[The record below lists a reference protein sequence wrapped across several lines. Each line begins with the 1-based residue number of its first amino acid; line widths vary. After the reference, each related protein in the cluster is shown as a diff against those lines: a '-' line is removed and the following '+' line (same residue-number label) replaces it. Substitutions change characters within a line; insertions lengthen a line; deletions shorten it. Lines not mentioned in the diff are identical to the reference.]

1 MTADER
7 PGRYAVVAGIFVG
20 SLIVA
25 ATGFLY
31 LVVLREPGGLFYVFA
46 ALIFIGGPV
55 IAGLVALRRSR
66 DNGEPRRV
74 FVRAG
79 AAVFGLAILGFIAT
93 YAVSPALE
101 RTSVALPEFCGEHA
115 GTRFEERFVYQAPG
129 IGPTVLVASDADSMV
144 VTSVELAQPP
154 FASAAYLLRRSDNR
168 VLWSERFANDTIA
181 ASIEAGVLYLYNDKI
196 GYWIDARSGLREREL
211 FTIDNYGGLSRG
223 DRPVMASR
231 DTGGGRF
238 FETSAVISSWGL
250 DGRVAPRRRLTFNGI
265 AMNCFVWGQNGTI
278 ARLWK

>member
-1 MTADER
+1 
-7 PGRYAVVAGIFVG
+7 VVAGIFVG

-79 AAVFGLAILGFIAT
+79 AA
-93 YAVSPALE
+93 ALE